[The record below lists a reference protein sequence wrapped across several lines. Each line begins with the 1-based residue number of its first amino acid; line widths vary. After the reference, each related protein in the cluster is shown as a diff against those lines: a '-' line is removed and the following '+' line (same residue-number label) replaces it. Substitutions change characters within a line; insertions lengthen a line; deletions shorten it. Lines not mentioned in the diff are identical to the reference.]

1 MSGWMDMILVL
12 LILPGFVMLG
22 SSRLQACL
30 GALALQ
36 GVLMGL
42 LPLVSAESHITL
54 RLALLAVA
62 TIALKAVAL
71 PRLLEKAMRRAEV
84 RHEVEPFI
92 GFGASIIVGIAA
104 LAGSFWLSTRLPLP
118 GSTKPSLALAIA
130 LFNIFVGFTLL
141 VTRKVAL
148 NQVVGY
154 LVLESGIYIFGMSL
168 TVELP
173 LMVELGILLDVFVA
187 VFVMGIMIF
196 HISRAFDHIDTDRL
210 STLKE

>member
-1 MSGWMDMILVL
+1 MTSWMDMILVL

-36 GVLMGL
+36 GMLMGV
-42 LPLVSAESHITL
+42 LPLVSADHPITP
-54 RLALLAVA
+54 RLAFLALI
-62 TIALKAVAL
+62 TIALKGVTL
-71 PRLLEKAMRRAEV
+71 PRLLEKAIRRAEV

-92 GFGASIIVGIAA
+92 GFGTSIMVGIVA
-104 LAGSFWLSTRLPLP
+104 LAVSFWLSTRLPLP

-148 NQVVGY
+148 NQVIGY
-154 LVLESGIYIFGMSL
+154 LVLESGIYIFGMAL
-168 TVELP
+168 ALELP
-173 LMVELGILLDVFVA
+173 LMVELGVLLDVFVA

>member
-1 MSGWMDMILVL
+1 MSAWLDMILVL

-36 GVLMGL
+36 GMLMGV
-42 LPLVSAESHITL
+42 LPLVSAESPITV
-54 RLALLAVA
+54 RLLLLAVA

-71 PRLLEKAMRRAEV
+71 PKLLEKAMRRADV

-118 GSTKPSLALAIA
+118 GSTTPSLALAIA
-130 LFNIFVGFTLL
+130 LFNIFVGFALL

-168 TVELP
+168 AVELP

-210 STLKE
+210 SSLKE

>member
-1 MSGWMDMILVL
+1 MFDLVL
-12 LILPGFVMLG
+12 LILPGLVMLG
-22 SSRLQACL
+22 SSRLRACL
-30 GALALQ
+30 KALALQ
-36 GVLMGL
+36 GALMGL
-42 LPLVSAESHITL
+42 LPLVSADSPITV
-54 RLALLAVA
+54 RLAFLAAV
-62 TIALKAVAL
+62 TLALKAVAL

-92 GFGASIIVGIAA
+92 GFGASILVGIAA
-104 LAGSFWLSTRLPLP
+104 LAGSFWLATRLPLP
-118 GSTKPSLALAIA
+118 GSARPSLAAAIA
-130 LFNIFVGFTLL
+130 LFNIFVGFALL

-154 LVLESGIYIFGMSL
+154 LVLENGIYIFGMSL
-168 TVELP
+168 ALELP

>member
-1 MSGWMDMILVL
+1 MTSWMDMILVL

-36 GVLMGL
+36 GFLMGV
-42 LPLVSAESHITL
+42 LPLVSAESPITA
-54 RLALLAVA
+54 RLALLAAA
-62 TIALKAVAL
+62 TVALKGVTL
-71 PRLLEKAMRRAEV
+71 PKLLEKAMRRAEV

-92 GFGASIIVGIAA
+92 GFGASILVGIAA
-104 LAGSFWLSTRLPLP
+104 LAGSFWVSTRLPLP
-118 GSTKPSLALAIA
+118 GSTEPSLAVAIA

-168 TVELP
+168 ALELP